1 MQNPAPGSI
10 SRGLTRLPDILASLR
25 SELACDHF
33 YFLRHGQTECNARR
47 IFQTIDEPLNPT
59 GVEQAERAAEV
70 LARHTIRSI
79 ICSDADRAHHTARIV
94 AARHQMQPVGLHML
108 RERHFG
114 DLIGSPSH
122 TIDWDCAPANGE
134 TLDDFALRCHGGL
147 VEALAQPAPVL
158 VVAHGGTLYVL
169 ASWLGVPVEPPLLAN
184 AHPLRFER
192 TAQGWQAH
200 ALAEAEAPAGFN
212 LA

>member
-1 MQNPAPGSI
+1 MQTSSPRPI
-10 SRGLTRLPDILASLR
+10 SRGLTRLPEIVAGLR
-25 SELACDHF
+25 AELACDHF

-47 IFQTIDEPLNPT
+47 IFQAIDEPLNPT
-59 GVEQAERAAEV
+59 GLEQAERAADL
-70 LARHTIRSI
+70 LAGETLSSI
-79 ICSDADRAHHTARIV
+79 ICSDAHRAHHTARIV
-94 AARHQMQPVGLHML
+94 AARHGLEPVGSATL

-134 TLDDFALRCHGGL
+134 TLDGFAVRCHGGL
-147 VEALAQPAPVL
+147 IDALTRPAPVL

-169 ASWLGVPVEPPLLAN
+169 ASLLGVPVDAALLAN

-192 TAQGWQAH
+192 RAGGWR
-200 ALAEAEAPAGFN
+200 ALALAGATAPAALN